1 VIFFNLTQE
10 EKRQNTAYKNFIQN
24 VIKDTNVLSQVMS
37 FLGKLCMIPDQMQQ
51 SWTPIDKAFIEVQ
64 WAEKVMENEPG
75 KVL

>member
-1 VIFFNLTQE
+1 LQLVVTFGKFS
-10 EKRQNTAYKNFIQN
+10 K
-24 VIKDTNVLSQVMS
+24 

>member
-1 VIFFNLTQE
+1 
-10 EKRQNTAYKNFIQN
+10 
-24 VIKDTNVLSQVMS
+24 
-37 FLGKLCMIPDQMQQ
+37 MIPDQMQQ